1 MAPRTL
7 ETGRFHLPRQFD
19 RGEMPATSMSTDN
32 ADGEERREGYL
43 RLLRKYLDL
52 CAENYGSPANGDV
65 FLWNARRSLEALLG
79 AIFAQDPKGKERESK
94 PLDDFFKDQRVL
106 AVLGRYKTDFDTVRM
121 EGNLGVHV
129 RDHQLSIPSDSVQRC
144 AEGLCRAVSWY
155 FERGPDNT
163 PRTMPDEIRSAL
175 NVLQGSEVRV
185 SRHDAEIHCLN
196 EETQRLQQQLE
207 KVRGELEASLEREAS
222 GSRVAERT
230 ASELARS
237 EATVGRLNDTIRDQ
251 EGEWARR
258 FEELRRTA
266 SQPPAGQPVA
276 VAGSPFLG
284 SGDAHAGTNKSG
296 RVGTWL
302 GVVGIGVGLVGGVV
316 GVLGFTRV
324 APFAEAT
331 NGQAIER
338 RNRAATGVETLIAA
352 PPRVEGSSSP
362 ENGGQCGPGTA
373 DIASGDV
380 AIVQPSPRPAWPEPP
395 SRSVPP
401 AHVERFCI
409 DREPVS
415 VSAYQACVEAGVCSA
430 RGSCPGRSVRES
442 YPANCVTWA
451 EASTYCGWK
460 QGALPA
466 FVEWERALGARLVLP
481 SQTYE
486 WGAEPF
492 PAAVLQRKVGPRDGL
507 SGRYMI
513 RGEVVP
519 GSTAASTFSWMHED
533 GRTRRGDLAFRCVY
547 RVDSP

>member
-1 MAPRTL
+1 
-7 ETGRFHLPRQFD
+7 
-19 RGEMPATSMSTDN
+19 MSTDN

-52 CAENYGSPANGDV
+52 CAENYGNPANADV

-79 AIFAQDPKGKERESK
+79 AIFAQDPKGKERENK

-106 AVLGRYKTDFDTVRM
+106 AVLGRYKTDFDTVRI

-185 SRHDAEIHCLN
+185 SQHDAEIHCLN
-196 EETQRLQQQLE
+196 DEIQRLQQELE

-276 VAGSPFLG
+276 VAGSSFVG
-284 SGDAHAGTNKSG
+284 SGDARAGTIKSG

-331 NGQAIER
+331 NVQAIER

-352 PPRVEGSSSP
+352 PPRVEGSSYP
-362 ENGGQCGPGTA
+362 ANGGQCGPGTA

-380 AIVQPSPRPAWPEPP
+380 AIVQPSPRPAWPDPP
-395 SRSVPP
+395 DRPVPP

-415 VSAYQACVEAGVCSA
+415 VSAYQACVEAGVCPA

-460 QGALPA
+460 QGTLPA

-486 WGAEPF
+486 WGADPF
-492 PAAVLQRKVGPRDGL
+492 PAPALQRKVGPRDGL
-507 SGRYMI
+507 SGRHMI
-513 RGEVVP
+513 RGEIVP

-547 RVDSP
+547 RVGSP